1 MLVSGKAFLWAEQFY
16 CPSSA
21 ECADYWESTL
31 LAYVMKH
38 PLEKVYS
45 HVQLST
51 LALHFMQ
58 YKPPKLKKKSSD
70 QDATPSKKSVHPP
83 GYHLVPRK
91 SNFSGTYTLDDE
103 NSPERQRSYQSP
115 YGGAGGRNGGG
126 HVVRAQVPKSFSQR
140 MTTSSH
146 TSATPARDLPGIHRM
161 SQKLY

>member
-1 MLVSGKAFLWAEQFY
+1 MLVSRKAF
-16 CPSSA
+16 CGPNSSIG
-21 ECADYWESTL
+21 
-31 LAYVMKH
+31 
-38 PLEKVYS
+38 P
-45 HVQLST
+45 QLQSM
-51 LALHFMQ
+51 LISIHMCSYLSWLFIFMQ

-103 NSPERQRSYQSP
+103 NSPERHRSYQSP

-146 TSATPARDLPGIHRM
+146 TSATPARDLPGIYSM
-161 SQKLY
+161 SRKLY